1 MNEKRTLQ
9 NKVFLIAGSEPLG
22 AAGMQTDIKCI
33 TACGGYAAGALTCI
47 VDEDTTRVKDI
58 FMLPVPLVLSQTVSF
73 LDDVGANCIK
83 TGMLYSKEL
92 IEGLAEILR
101 RFPDMPKVIDPVMVN
116 SKGVQLLKKE
126 AVESYKSHL
135 FPLATLITPN
145 KREAEILLGRS
156 LNSADILSDL
166 KELTQ
171 WGNAVIVK
179 SADFQETVTDYYYN
193 PASGEFKTYR
203 KAHIVTTNVNGSG
216 DVFSSAIATFLARGF
231 QLTEAIDKA
240 EAFITEA
247 LKLGAGIAF
256 GSNFGPALPIIP
268 MNCFN

>member
-1 MNEKRTLQ
+1 MNDKETLR

-126 AVESYKSHL
+126 AVES
-135 FPLATLITPN
+135 
-145 KREAEILLGRS
+145 
-156 LNSADILSDL
+156 
-166 KELTQ
+166 
-171 WGNAVIVK
+171 
-179 SADFQETVTDYYYN
+179 
-193 PASGEFKTYR
+193 
-203 KAHIVTTNVNGSG
+203 
-216 DVFSSAIATFLARGF
+216 
-231 QLTEAIDKA
+231 
-240 EAFITEA
+240 
-247 LKLGAGIAF
+247 
-256 GSNFGPALPIIP
+256 
-268 MNCFN
+268 